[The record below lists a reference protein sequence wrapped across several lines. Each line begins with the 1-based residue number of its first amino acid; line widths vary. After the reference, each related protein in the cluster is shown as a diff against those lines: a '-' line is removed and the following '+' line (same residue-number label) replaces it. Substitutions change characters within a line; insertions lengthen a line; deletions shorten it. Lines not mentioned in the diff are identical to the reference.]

1 MALSVQQINKRWLN
15 KLWYT
20 HYIKILC
27 NLKKGG
33 YLLCII
39 LNDLQL

>member
-33 YLLCII
+33 GVSLTYYIE
-39 LNDLQL
+39 